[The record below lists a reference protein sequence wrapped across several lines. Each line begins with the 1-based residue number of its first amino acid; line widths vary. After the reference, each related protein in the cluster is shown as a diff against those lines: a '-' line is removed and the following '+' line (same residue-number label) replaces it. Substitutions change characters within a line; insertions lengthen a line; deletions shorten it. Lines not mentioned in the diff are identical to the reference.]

1 MSRPFVEWDAKRK
14 ETNVSVAMN
23 PTMNS
28 VNYARSAGSI
38 SQRYVQPVEVWD
50 LEKVPGRAVE
60 ASRVR
65 TLGAYDRKGD
75 RLNLVHSC
83 GERKTDDV
91 FESHRERK
99 EGVVLAAILS
109 VALLVGS
116 AFGGA
121 FSGTEQAPATLVTSQ
136 NLEVASAR

>member
-1 MSRPFVEWDAKRK
+1 M
-14 ETNVSVAMN
+14 SVAMN

-28 VNYARSAGSI
+28 VNYARNAGSI
-38 SQRYVQPVEVWD
+38 SQRYVQPAEVWD
-50 LEKVPGRAVE
+50 LKKVPGRAVE
-60 ASRVR
+60 TSRVR
-65 TLGAYDRKGD
+65 TLGANDRKGD

-121 FSGTEQAPATLVTSQ
+121 FSGPEQAPATLVTSQ
-136 NLEVASAR
+136 NFEVASAR